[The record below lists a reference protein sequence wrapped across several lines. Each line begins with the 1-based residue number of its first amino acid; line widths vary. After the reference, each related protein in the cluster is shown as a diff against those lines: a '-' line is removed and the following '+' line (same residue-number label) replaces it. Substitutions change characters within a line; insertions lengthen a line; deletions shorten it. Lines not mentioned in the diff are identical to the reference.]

1 MKKMN
6 RTQKSWM
13 IIGLCLIVLFMAI
26 GYASFATD
34 LTITGS
40 SNITSTWDIRIT
52 DIKVKSFTGGA
63 TKAEEPTVT
72 SNTTATFKT
81 NLVSPG
87 DSMTY
92 TVTVANEGNIS
103 ARLDDMTVSDENNPA
118 ILFQITEISEN
129 DVLGEH
135 SNTTFDVTVTYNPDV
150 TSQPADLNSTLEV
163 ALDYVQNN

>member
-40 SNITSTWDIRIT
+40 SNITSTWDVRIT
-52 DIKVKSFTGGA
+52 DIKVKSFTGSA
-63 TKAEEPTVT
+63 TKAEEPAVT

-92 TVTVANEGNIS
+92 TVTVANEGDIS
-103 ARLDDMTVSDENNPA
+103 ARLDDMTISDENNPA
-118 ILFQITEISEN
+118 ILFQITGINEN

-135 SNTTFDVTVTYNPDV
+135 STATFDVVVIYNPSV
-150 TSQPADLNSTLEV
+150 TAQPADLNSTLEV

>member
-1 MKKMN
+1 MKMN

-13 IIGLCLIVLFMAI
+13 IIGLCLIVLFMAV
-26 GYASFATD
+26 GYSAFATN

-40 SNITSTWDIRIT
+40 STITSTWDVRIT
-52 DIKVKSFTGGA
+52 DIQVTDVTANA
-63 TKAEEPTVT
+63 TKAEEPAVT

-92 TVTVANEGNIS
+92 EVTVANEGDIS
-103 ARLDDMTVSDENNPA
+103 ARLDKITITDDQNPA
-118 ILFQITEISEN
+118 ILFQVTGISKD

-135 SNTTFDVTVTYNPDV
+135 STKKFNVTVTYNPSV
-150 TSQPADLNSTLEV
+150 ESQPANLESSLKIE
-163 ALDYVQNN
+163 LDYVQNS